1 MKHYT
6 FKTKSIAADAPTNS
20 VESYKC
26 DNLYPYI
33 TYKCKSPV
41 NLNFL
46 FRELVY
52 DDGKVS
58 MVPTYANGTDALLDD
73 VNSGDD
79 VSSTMGAY
87 YCMRFINTIVNS
99 ELKMSDEEQ
108 SKLDTRIFDYD
119 GNKYGFTTGDSI
131 QSSDPKLATM
141 DFGEFFQVA
150 LSAIRNKSTNAEISG
165 RNGLVDR
172 ENINNAAVR
181 GDLCSRT
188 VSDLRKSELLQT
200 LLISSTQPTTVSTET
215 IDNNSS
221 LNWMKNLVY
230 DIITKSMHDKENI
243 ERFMAIKKPGCSNH
257 LRIIRLLGGDSIV
270 LVFKIKL
277 TNKNGIL
284 LNNECPDKQGIP
296 MTIGFRIEQVDN
308 TCAPPSIPIGWQP
321 VYTHNDPPTNVSACI
336 NEDTYVITVTW
347 NHPSS
352 DEYKKDGFSL
362 FYIIVA
368 LDTRTNVSKTV
379 TIPYSY
385 YVFSEQVGQVSPGCH
400 DILISMYSVYIKNDI
415 QISSS
420 PVSIKKSSMPVKELN
435 VLSVH
440 TAPPYASTP
449 NSVRAASVDMNNCH
463 SVMCIVDPPAIPI
476 FANKYSIILIGEPNN
491 KSLIVESSTNSFVIN
506 ELPNECATIKIAP
519 IFIINNSDYIGIYS
533 SQQIS
538 KKHDIRETRLT
549 PQVCPPYTQPY
560 HHMHAYPPYMHAYPP
575 YMQAYDLRSTRCG
588 ASYQQPPNMQAY
600 MHMPKPHDNRCS
612 EDDDTSITFT
622 WKSVK
627 DSSDLVVIIPKFP
640 SADPDSPVYVNVD
653 NNIKTTTFGGFV
665 VYRNL
670 QPGKHTIGVFY
681 EHDGVMSKTVTKNCT
696 IIHNMETSG

>member
-6 FKTKSIAADAPTNS
+6 FKTKSIAADAPINS
-20 VESYKC
+20 VGFASKC

-73 VNSGDD
+73 VHNGDD
-79 VSSTMGAY
+79 LSSTMGAY
-87 YCMRFINTIVNS
+87 YCMRFINAIVNS
-99 ELKMSDEEQ
+99 ELKMSNEEQ
-108 SKLDTRIFDYD
+108 LKLDKYIFDYD
-119 GNKYGFTTGDSI
+119 EYKYGFTTGDSI

-230 DIITKSMHDKENI
+230 DIITKSIHDKENI

-308 TCAPPSIPIGWQP
+308 TCAPPSIPVGWQP
-321 VYTHNDPPTNVSACI
+321 VYTYNDPPTNVYACV
-336 NEDTYVITVTW
+336 NPHTYIITVSW

-352 DEYKKDGFSL
+352 EEYKNDGFNL
-362 FYIIVA
+362 FYIVIV
-368 LDTRTNVSKTV
+368 LDSRTNTSKTITV
-379 TIPYSY
+379 PHCST
-385 YVFSEQVGQVSPGCH
+385 SEQVGQVSPGSH
-400 DILISMYSVYIKNDI
+400 DILVSMYAVYIKDDI

-420 PVSIKKSSMPVKELN
+420 PVSIKINSIPVRELCI
-435 VLSVH
+435 LSAH
-440 TAPPYASTP
+440 MNEN
-449 NSVRAASVDMNNCH
+449 NSVL
-463 SVMCIVDPPAIPI
+463 CIVDPPTIPI
-476 FANKYSIILIGEPNN
+476 FLNKYSIVLMGESCN
-491 KSLIVESSTNSFVIN
+491 KSIFIESSTNSFIVPAK
-506 ELPNECATIKIAP
+506 ELPHGCVSLKIAP
-519 IFIINNSDYIGIYS
+519 IFLINNKDYIGIYS
-533 SQQIS
+533 SAQFKRCEVFHHS
-538 KKHDIRETRLT
+538 AT
-549 PQVCPPYTQPY
+549 PYQSMRCVASPPYFQTP
-560 HHMHAYPPYMHAYPP
+560 HFHPPH
-575 YMQAYDLRSTRCG
+575 QL
-588 ASYQQPPNMQAY
+588 
-600 MHMPKPHDNRCS
+600 
-612 EDDDTSITFT
+612 DTLHFT
-622 WKSVK
+622 WKSTK
-627 DSSDLVVIIPKFP
+627 DSLDLVVIV
-640 SADPDSPVYVNVD
+640 SENSTVCGAASTVYVNVD
-653 NNIKTTTFGGFV
+653 NDIKTTNFGGFV

-670 QPGKHTIGVFY
+670 HPGTRIIGVCY
-681 EHDGVMSKTVTKNCT
+681 EHEGAMSRTVTKNCT
-696 IIHNMETSG
+696 IIYNMETSG